1 MPNLD
6 CRRYKL
12 TASVFRVVEGYEAR
26 DARFCCCGNESE
38 TTVRVP
44 ARLKPIVQIV
54 QTLRLILPQF
64 GDICQEKNAF
74 QRHLV
79 FAFQNFHC
87 AIDAFVVATCNPPMS
102 KGLSQRPCLSCYP
115 FGLRRART
123 TDRLSPRH
131 CLSRYR

>member
-26 DARFCCCGNESE
+26 DARLCRCGNESE

-44 ARLKPIVQIV
+44 ARLKSIVQIV

-64 GDICQEKNAF
+64 GGICQEKKRVSETF
-74 QRHLV
+74 SFL
-79 FAFQNFHC
+79 FPKFP
-87 AIDAFVVATCNPPMS
+87 T
-102 KGLSQRPCLSCYP
+102 
-115 FGLRRART
+115 
-123 TDRLSPRH
+123 
-131 CLSRYR
+131 